1 MKVSTRA
8 LRDKRAMVASE
19 ISNEEAMGFNLW
31 LVIFLGLM
39 PACSLFT
46 GLSVASGFQS
56 AADLSVIGTLL
67 AAVFVTGYLAKRRAD
82 EISKETSADARVLT
96 AASPEGRRPAR

>member
-1 MKVSTRA
+1 MR
-8 LRDKRAMVASE
+8 
-19 ISNEEAMGFNLW
+19 FNLW

-56 AADLSVIGTLL
+56 AADLLVIGTLL
-67 AAVFVTGYLAKRRAD
+67 ATALVTGYLAKRRAD
-82 EISKETSADARVLT
+82 EISKETSIHPISSVAPS
-96 AASPEGRRPAR
+96 SPMKS